1 MPVVFHT
8 ALERPYKRI
17 EGDLLK
23 LLRQS
28 AIIVSFWL
36 MGEIIRNFSGIPI
49 PGNVIG
55 MILLFIALCLKWV
68 KLDAIKEVSDFLL
81 SHLAFFFI
89 PAGAGLISCLSV
101 LRESWVKIVI
111 ISLVSTIFVIV
122 STGVTIQT
130 VQRRIKNG

>member
-1 MPVVFHT
+1 
-8 ALERPYKRI
+8 
-17 EGDLLK
+17 
-23 LLRQS
+23 
-28 AIIVSFWL
+28 

-55 MILLFIALCLKWV
+55 MILLFAALCLRWV
-68 KLDAIKEVSDFLL
+68 KLDAIEEVSNFLL

-111 ISLVSTIFVIV
+111 ISLISTIFVIV
-122 STGVTIQT
+122 STGITIQT
-130 VQRRIKNG
+130 VQRRIKKWIA